1 MPHPI
6 SPATPA
12 TASGPA
18 IIILALAAFV
28 IVSTEFLIVGLIPA
42 LARDFGV
49 SVPQAGQLVAL
60 FAFTVMLAGP
70 PLTAALAHVERKRL
84 FVAILLVFAGAN
96 ALAALAPNLWVLAL
110 ARFIPA
116 LALPVFWGTASEA
129 AARMAGPLRA
139 GQAVS
144 RVYLGISAALLFGI
158 PIGTLAAAAIGWR
171 ASFWGLAAL
180 SLLLAALMA
189 RHMPALSQSA
199 RTPLRD
205 QARILKDPLLLAHI
219 GLSVAVFTAMFT
231 AYTYLA
237 DILER
242 LAGVAPAQVGWWL
255 MGFGAVGLIGNT
267 LGGKAVDRH
276 PLRATLAFTLLL
288 GLGTLASMP
297 LAASLGGLL
306 PALAAWSIANT
317 ALYPICQVR
326 VMQAAPQAQAL
337 AGTLNVSA
345 ANAGIALGAALG
357 GLAIPRWGLD
367 SVGYAAAAVALLAAL
382 MIAPIARLRPARPA

>member
-158 PIGTLAAAAIGWR
+158 PIGTLAARHRLAR
-171 ASFWGLAAL
+171 QLLGLAAL

-255 MGFGAVGLIGNT
+255 MGFGAVGLIGNA

-367 SVGYAAAAVALLAAL
+367 SVGCAAAAVALLAAL
-382 MIAPIARLRPARPA
+382 MIAPIARLGTARPA

>member
-1 MPHPI
+1 M
-6 SPATPA
+6 
-12 TASGPA
+12 
-18 IIILALAAFV
+18 
-28 IVSTEFLIVGLIPA
+28 
-42 LARDFGV
+42 

-129 AARMAGPLRA
+129 AARMAAARGPGRVARLPGHLRRPAVRHPDRHA
-139 GQAVS
+139 GGGRHRLARQ
-144 RVYLGISAALLFGI
+144 LL
-158 PIGTLAAAAIGWR
+158 
-171 ASFWGLAAL
+171 GLAAL

-255 MGFGAVGLIGNT
+255 MGFGAVGLIGNA

-326 VMQAAPQAQAL
+326 VMQAAPQTQAL

>member
-1 MPHPI
+1 M
-6 SPATPA
+6 
-12 TASGPA
+12 
-18 IIILALAAFV
+18 
-28 IVSTEFLIVGLIPA
+28 
-42 LARDFGV
+42 

-139 GQAVS
+139 ARPCRASTWASPPPCCSAS
-144 RVYLGISAALLFGI
+144 RSA
-158 PIGTLAAAAIGWR
+158 LAAAAIGWR

-205 QARILKDPLLLAHI
+205 QARIPERSSAA
-219 GLSVAVFTAMFT
+219 GPYRLSVAVFTAMFT
-231 AYTYLA
+231 ATPTWPTSWSGWPA
-237 DILER
+237 WR
-242 LAGVAPAQVGWWL
+242 QRRSAGG
-255 MGFGAVGLIGNT
+255 
-267 LGGKAVDRH
+267 
-276 PLRATLAFTLLL
+276 
-288 GLGTLASMP
+288 
-297 LAASLGGLL
+297 
-306 PALAAWSIANT
+306 
-317 ALYPICQVR
+317 
-326 VMQAAPQAQAL
+326 
-337 AGTLNVSA
+337 
-345 ANAGIALGAALG
+345 
-357 GLAIPRWGLD
+357 
-367 SVGYAAAAVALLAAL
+367 
-382 MIAPIARLRPARPA
+382 

>member
-6 SPATPA
+6 SPPRRPRL
-12 TASGPA
+12 PA
-18 IIILALAAFV
+18 IIILALAAF

-255 MGFGAVGLIGNT
+255 MGFGAVGLIGNA

-288 GLGTLASMP
+288 AW
-297 LAASLGGLL
+297 ARW
-306 PALAAWSIANT
+306 PACRW
-317 ALYPICQVR
+317 
-326 VMQAAPQAQAL
+326 PQAWA
-337 AGTLNVSA
+337 ACCRRWRPGASPTPRSIPSA
-345 ANAGIALGAALG
+345 RCA
-357 GLAIPRWGLD
+357 
-367 SVGYAAAAVALLAAL
+367 
-382 MIAPIARLRPARPA
+382 

>member
-171 ASFWGLAAL
+171 ASFWGW
-180 SLLLAALMA
+180 
-189 RHMPALSQSA
+189 R
-199 RTPLRD
+199 RCRCC
-205 QARILKDPLLLAHI
+205 
-219 GLSVAVFTAMFT
+219 
-231 AYTYLA
+231 
-237 DILER
+237 
-242 LAGVAPAQVGWWL
+242 W
-255 MGFGAVGLIGNT
+255 
-267 LGGKAVDRH
+267 
-276 PLRATLAFTLLL
+276 
-288 GLGTLASMP
+288 
-297 LAASLGGLL
+297 
-306 PALAAWSIANT
+306 
-317 ALYPICQVR
+317 
-326 VMQAAPQAQAL
+326 
-337 AGTLNVSA
+337 
-345 ANAGIALGAALG
+345 
-357 GLAIPRWGLD
+357 PR
-367 SVGYAAAAVALLAAL
+367 
-382 MIAPIARLRPARPA
+382 

>member
-1 MPHPI
+1 MDRIFILQYRSGLDTRNPSAPCHTRF
-6 SPATPA
+6 PATPA

-60 FAFTVMLAGP
+60 FAFTVMLAGRRSRP
-70 PLTAALAHVERKRL
+70 RWRTWNASACSSPSCWSRRRQCAGR
-84 FVAILLVFAGAN
+84 AGAE
-96 ALAALAPNLWVLAL
+96 L

-116 LALPVFWGTASEA
+116 LALPVFWARPA
-129 AARMAGPLRA
+129 RPPRMAGRCARA
-139 GQAVS
+139 
-144 RVYLGISAALLFGI
+144 R
-158 PIGTLAAAAIGWR
+158 PCR
-171 ASFWGLAAL
+171 ASPGHLRRPAVRHPDRHAGGGRHRLARQLLGLAAL
-180 SLLLAALMA
+180 SLLAALMA

-242 LAGVAPAQVGWWL
+242 LAGGASAGRLVADGLRRGRPDRQRVGRQGSGPAS
-255 MGFGAVGLIGNT
+255 AARHAGL
-267 LGGKAVDRH
+267 H
-276 PLRATLAFTLLL
+276 
-288 GLGTLASMP
+288 
-297 LAASLGGLL
+297 AAGPGHAGQHAAGRKPGRLL
-306 PALAAWSIANT
+306 PALAAWSTPTPRSI
-317 ALYPICQVR
+317 P
-326 VMQAAPQAQAL
+326 
-337 AGTLNVSA
+337 SA
-345 ANAGIALGAALG
+345 RCA
-357 GLAIPRWGLD
+357 
-367 SVGYAAAAVALLAAL
+367 
-382 MIAPIARLRPARPA
+382 

>member
-1 MPHPI
+1 MDRIFILQYRSGLDTRNPSAPCHTRFPRHAGHGFRPGHHHP
-6 SPATPA
+6 
-12 TASGPA
+12 GPRRLRHRLHR
-18 IIILALAAFV
+18 I
-28 IVSTEFLIVGLIPA
+28 LIVGLIPA

-171 ASFWGLAAL
+171 ASFWGW
-180 SLLLAALMA
+180 
-189 RHMPALSQSA
+189 R
-199 RTPLRD
+199 RCRCC
-205 QARILKDPLLLAHI
+205 
-219 GLSVAVFTAMFT
+219 
-231 AYTYLA
+231 
-237 DILER
+237 
-242 LAGVAPAQVGWWL
+242 W
-255 MGFGAVGLIGNT
+255 
-267 LGGKAVDRH
+267 
-276 PLRATLAFTLLL
+276 
-288 GLGTLASMP
+288 
-297 LAASLGGLL
+297 
-306 PALAAWSIANT
+306 
-317 ALYPICQVR
+317 
-326 VMQAAPQAQAL
+326 
-337 AGTLNVSA
+337 
-345 ANAGIALGAALG
+345 
-357 GLAIPRWGLD
+357 PR
-367 SVGYAAAAVALLAAL
+367 
-382 MIAPIARLRPARPA
+382 

>member
-1 MPHPI
+1 
-6 SPATPA
+6 
-12 TASGPA
+12 
-18 IIILALAAFV
+18 
-28 IVSTEFLIVGLIPA
+28 
-42 LARDFGV
+42 
-49 SVPQAGQLVAL
+49 
-60 FAFTVMLAGP
+60 
-70 PLTAALAHVERKRL
+70 
-84 FVAILLVFAGAN
+84 
-96 ALAALAPNLWVLAL
+96 
-110 ARFIPA
+110 
-116 LALPVFWGTASEA
+116 
-129 AARMAGPLRA
+129 
-139 GQAVS
+139 
-144 RVYLGISAALLFGI
+144 
-158 PIGTLAAAAIGWR
+158 
-171 ASFWGLAAL
+171 
-180 SLLLAALMA
+180 MA

-231 AYTYLA
+231 TYTYLA

-255 MGFGAVGLIGNT
+255 MGFGAVGLIGNA

-326 VMQAAPQAQAL
+326 VMQAAPRR
-337 AGTLNVSA
+337 
-345 ANAGIALGAALG
+345 
-357 GLAIPRWGLD
+357 PRRW
-367 SVGYAAAAVALLAAL
+367 
-382 MIAPIARLRPARPA
+382 PARSTCPLRTPASRWARRWAGWRFRAGAWTAWATRRRPWHCWRR